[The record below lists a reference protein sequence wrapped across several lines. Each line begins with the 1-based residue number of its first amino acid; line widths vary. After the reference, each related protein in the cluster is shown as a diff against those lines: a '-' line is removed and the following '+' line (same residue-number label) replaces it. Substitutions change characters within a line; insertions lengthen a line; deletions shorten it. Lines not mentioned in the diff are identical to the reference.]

1 LLVVK
6 KPSIS
11 AYLVFVGSKEK
22 FYFNN
27 KWPASIK
34 QFMVTSM
41 ARRRN
46 KRFKKDR
53 GKSSRLFA
61 PIDGRLGLEDS
72 TRTFDT
78 VLSLVHF
85 YSNYRYLREENRIE
99 EFRKQI

>member
-1 LLVVK
+1 VEI
-6 KPSIS
+6 KPP
-11 AYLVFVGSKEK
+11 Y
-22 FYFNN
+22 
-27 KWPASIK
+27 
-34 QFMVTSM
+34 
-41 ARRRN
+41 
-46 KRFKKDR
+46 
-53 GKSSRLFA
+53 FA